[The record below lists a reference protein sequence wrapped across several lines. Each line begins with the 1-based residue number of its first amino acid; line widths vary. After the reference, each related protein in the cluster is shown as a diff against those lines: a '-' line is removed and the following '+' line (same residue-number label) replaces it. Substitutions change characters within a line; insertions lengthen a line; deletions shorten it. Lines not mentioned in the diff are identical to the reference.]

1 MNTNK
6 KPKSDPSSG
15 PYAAI
20 RAMNKEAVQIFLKGE
35 STDPAQIIERF
46 EERAELEKREEG

>member
-1 MNTNK
+1 MSTNK

-20 RAMNKEAVQIFLKGE
+20 RAMNKEAVQTFLKGE
-35 STDPAQIIERF
+35 STDPAQLIERF
-46 EERAELEKREEG
+46 EERAELESREEG